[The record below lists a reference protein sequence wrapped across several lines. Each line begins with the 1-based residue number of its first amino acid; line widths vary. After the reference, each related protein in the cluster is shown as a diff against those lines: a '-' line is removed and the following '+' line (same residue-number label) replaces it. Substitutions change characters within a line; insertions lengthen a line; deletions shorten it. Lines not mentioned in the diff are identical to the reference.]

1 MYCNDSICWWLSSNL
16 VRIRYVSIRVFKG
29 LSCQKKE
36 MKYSILFES
45 IFKKS
50 LSVQYFLNKIKE
62 GLSILA
68 GTFTF
73 SQDIQMNEN

>member
-1 MYCNDSICWWLSSNL
+1 M
-16 VRIRYVSIRVFKG
+16 
-29 LSCQKKE
+29 
-36 MKYSILFES
+36 LFES